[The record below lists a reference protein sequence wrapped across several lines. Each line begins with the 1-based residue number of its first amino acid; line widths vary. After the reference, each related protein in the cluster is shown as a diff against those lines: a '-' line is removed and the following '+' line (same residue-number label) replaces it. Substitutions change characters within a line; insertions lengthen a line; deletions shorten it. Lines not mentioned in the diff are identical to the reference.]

1 MAWVLRWKLSAV
13 MAAAYA
19 VAAGAVIL
27 FVRDQA
33 TAVAALVMLFALVL
47 IAGNVYAKHQ
57 GAGSRVRGAGT
68 NPGAGCGVRGAGYD
82 ETGTRFPA
90 PRVHPAPG
98 TLHPAPSTPHPDPEL
113 GRR

>member
-19 VAAGAVIL
+19 VSAGAVIL

-33 TAVAALVMLFALVL
+33 TAVAAFVMLFALVL

-57 GAGSRVRGAGT
+57 GAGSRVQ
-68 NPGAGCGVRGAGYD
+68 GAGYD
-82 ETGTRFPA
+82 EPGTRFPA
-90 PRVHPAPG
+90 PRVHPAPDDLRSSSPRRASLAFG
-98 TLHPAPSTPHPDPEL
+98 PSTLHPAP
-113 GRR
+113 